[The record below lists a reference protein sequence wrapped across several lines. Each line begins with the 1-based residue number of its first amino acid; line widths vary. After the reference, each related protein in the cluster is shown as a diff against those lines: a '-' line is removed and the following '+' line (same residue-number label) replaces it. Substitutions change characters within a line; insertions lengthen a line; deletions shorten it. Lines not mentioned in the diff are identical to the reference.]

1 MKVVQTT
8 VPATANGSYV
18 PGLLMQP
25 ESAVALLLFGHG
37 AGTPMRAPLM
47 NQLSEA
53 PRQPPQSPHHPR
65 LPSFRGPHPESSS
78 NQHPELIAQPDH
90 PTIPSAQTN
99 RDEPALAAFSYSGNN
114 RPASL
119 TPRLRRPAL
128 IRRRKHHLREPP
140 LERLVIAEL
149 A

>member
-53 PRQPPQSPHHPR
+53 LASHP
-65 LPSFRGPHPESSS
+65 
-78 NQHPELIAQPDH
+78 NH
-90 PTIPSAQTN
+90 PTIPASRHSGVLTRN
-99 RDEPALAAFSYSGNN
+99 PAATS
-114 RPASL
+114 
-119 TPRLRRPAL
+119 TPSS
-128 IRRRKHHLREPP
+128 
-140 LERLVIAEL
+140 
-149 A
+149 

>member
-8 VPATANGSYV
+8 VPATANGPHV

-53 PRQPPQSPHHPR
+53 LASHP
-65 LPSFRGPHPESSS
+65 
-78 NQHPELIAQPDH
+78 NH
-90 PTIPSAQTN
+90 PTIPSSRHPGVPSRDPAATN
-99 RDEPALAAFSYSGNN
+99 VPS
-114 RPASL
+114 P
-119 TPRLRRPAL
+119 PRSPFTQPSRVHKPIETNLR
-128 IRRRKHHLREPP
+128 
-140 LERLVIAEL
+140 
-149 A
+149 

>member
-8 VPATANGSYV
+8 VPATANGPHV

-25 ESAVALLLFGHG
+25 DDAFALMLFGHG

-47 NQLSEA
+47 NQLSELSLSPA
-53 PRQPPQSPHHPR
+53 TPITPPSPPPVIPASPAGTQQQPTSPSSPRSPITQPSR
-65 LPSFRGPHPESSS
+65 V
-78 NQHPELIAQPDH
+78 
-90 PTIPSAQTN
+90 AQTN

-128 IRRRKHHLREPP
+128 IRRRKHHL
-140 LERLVIAEL
+140 
-149 A
+149 